1 MKGWFL
7 LFLLGAPNLQEIL
20 PNKAKPG
27 GIIFLLGSGFGTEK
41 EGVTVQFG
49 KVPGKVLSASDGKL
63 SVQIPWEAPKVCD
76 ISVVQQEQPS
86 NSLPFECLPAVRITV
101 DKNPIDSGESTRG
114 HFKVY
119 HSDQQ
124 LVIFLT
130 NGSPDVVRYTAG
142 DKQILRT
149 SGGPDNSAH
158 FDIQGLR
165 GNRLYEVNYRWGTRS
180 QEEIEWTLPW
190 HQVHWNQKN

>member
-76 ISVVQQEQPS
+76 ISVV
-86 NSLPFECLPAVRITV
+86 
-101 DKNPIDSGESTRG
+101 
-114 HFKVY
+114 
-119 HSDQQ
+119 
-124 LVIFLT
+124 
-130 NGSPDVVRYTAG
+130 
-142 DKQILRT
+142 
-149 SGGPDNSAH
+149 
-158 FDIQGLR
+158 
-165 GNRLYEVNYRWGTRS
+165 
-180 QEEIEWTLPW
+180 
-190 HQVHWNQKN
+190 